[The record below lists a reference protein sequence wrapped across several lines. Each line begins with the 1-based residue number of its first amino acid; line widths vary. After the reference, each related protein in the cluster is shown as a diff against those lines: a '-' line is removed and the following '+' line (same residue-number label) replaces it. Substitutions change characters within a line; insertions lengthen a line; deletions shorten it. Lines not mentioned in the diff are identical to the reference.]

1 MIAVLVGEAEIV
13 IERRSV
19 NQKRNMLD
27 IVVSLGDRVMEGIHA
42 SYI

>member
-13 IERRSV
+13 IERSV

>member
-27 IVVSLGDRVMEGIHA
+27 CCVAGR
-42 SYI
+42 